1 MRSVTKQD
9 GSVEEDL
16 PRRPSRMWQEI
27 SNPAPSIFFLVLQ
40 VSRCNTHVPLDH
52 YAIHID
58 SKELLGGG
66 VLQDL
71 GLHASCLHH
80 LQ

>member
-1 MRSVTKQD
+1 
-9 GSVEEDL
+9 VEEDL

-40 VSRCNTHVPLDH
+40 VPHLASRCNTHVPLDH
-52 YAIHID
+52 YAINSD

-71 GLHASCLHH
+71 GLHASCSRH